1 MSDLTTIKA
10 VLSDMDRLIRQHE
23 AGCPHISERVYLALC
38 SQADYLA
45 GQIRLMEA
53 KA

>member
-1 MSDLTTIKA
+1 MNTQQQMTE
-10 VLSDMDRLIRQHE
+10 VLNDIDRLIQQHE
-23 AGCPHISERVYLALC
+23 NGCPHISERVYLALC

-53 KA
+53 GE